1 MITRFITEVNTK
13 INPFSAQSKSARLFL
28 TTLPPA
34 ARSQGMIIQTK
45 LLPRAAAEKNSLQV
59 KFSKENTSRECVE
72 VIKARRGG
80 QGEKAANK
88 TFFFLFLT
96 EDGKLLD
103 LDCET
108 MGIKSLIEECDR
120 HSRALQKQAD
130 LAES

>member
-59 KFSKENTSRECVE
+59 KFK
-72 VIKARRGG
+72 
-80 QGEKAANK
+80 
-88 TFFFLFLT
+88 
-96 EDGKLLD
+96 DGKLLD

>member
-59 KFSKENTSRECVE
+59 KFSKETTLACPGSVLRLSRREEVE
-72 VIKARRGG
+72 RERYSG
-80 QGEKAANK
+80 
-88 TFFFLFLT
+88 
-96 EDGKLLD
+96 
-103 LDCET
+103 
-108 MGIKSLIEECDR
+108 
-120 HSRALQKQAD
+120 
-130 LAES
+130 